1 MSWQLGCPS
10 SVRKNE
16 AQPARLRDPGG
27 ENMLTTLRTHT
38 HTGRPLGSE
47 HFVTAIEGQLGRILH
62 RKYPG
67 CPKKDTGRR

>member
-1 MSWQLGCPS
+1 
-10 SVRKNE
+10 
-16 AQPARLRDPGG
+16 
-27 ENMLTTLRTHT
+27 MLTTLRTHT